1 MASQLSYKY
10 GITFT
15 QEFQNQIAEAW
26 LSGDALPNLDITYSI
41 QGTSTLVRAVF
52 SHKENYPAWTA
63 GVSGVKLYCNA
74 EGENAVLE
82 LPTLVP
88 SVQVKIESVSVEY
101 TDDFASAIIA
111 VINDLA

>member
-10 GITFT
+10 DITFT

-41 QGTSTLVRAVF
+41 QGTSTLVRA
-52 SHKENYPAWTA
+52 SASYKENYPTWEA
-63 GVSGVKLYCNA
+63 GLSQVRLYCNA